1 MQTDRE
7 REPQGPGPHDKSVPF
22 PIPDRIPII
31 PLPNTVFFP
40 QTYLP
45 LHIFEPRYRQ
55 MVNDAAMGSK
65 CIGVTLLQEGW
76 ESDYYGN
83 PPIFPMGCVGRIVSV
98 QPLVDG
104 RSNILLQ
111 GLERFEIQTEH
122 FDRPYREANIKL
134 TPRMSDARLDPL
146 VRTKLVQ
153 TLEDF
158 LKSRDDAPT
167 WRALFRVDV
176 SGMHAV
182 GKAVSAGSRQPPAT
196 GSPPWRSAPVHEAR
210 PSWGEGLGLMDRA
223 VVIEV
228 SRLSKSYDGL
238 KAVEDLSFQVYRGE
252 IFGLLGPN
260 GAGKSTTLRTLIT
273 LLHPTSGLARVL
285 GHDTVKDADVVRQ
298 LIGYVPQERAIDRF
312 LTGREH
318 LELLAALYH
327 LRKDE
332 GTKRIGEL
340 LKLVEL
346 EAHADRPAKTY
357 SGGMKR
363 KLDIACGLLPN
374 PQILFLDEP
383 TLGLDVQSRLRIW
396 DYVRMLKARGMT
408 VVMSTNYLDEA
419 DQLCDRLAIIDA
431 GKIKTLGSPTELKV
445 GLGGDIVALTIH
457 DANRL
462 PSLAEA
468 VKGLPA
474 IRAVNIT
481 ANGLDIRVESPE
493 KVLPA
498 ILETASRLDC
508 HVEFIEKHRPRLD
521 DVFIAHTGR
530 AITES
535 VPEAETT

>member
-1 MQTDRE
+1 
-7 REPQGPGPHDKSVPF
+7 
-22 PIPDRIPII
+22 
-31 PLPNTVFFP
+31 
-40 QTYLP
+40 
-45 LHIFEPRYRQ
+45 
-55 MVNDAAMGSK
+55 
-65 CIGVTLLQEGW
+65 
-76 ESDYYGN
+76 
-83 PPIFPMGCVGRIVSV
+83 
-98 QPLVDG
+98 
-104 RSNILLQ
+104 
-111 GLERFEIQTEH
+111 
-122 FDRPYREANIKL
+122 
-134 TPRMSDARLDPL
+134 
-146 VRTKLVQ
+146 
-153 TLEDF
+153 
-158 LKSRDDAPT
+158 
-167 WRALFRVDV
+167 
-176 SGMHAV
+176 
-182 GKAVSAGSRQPPAT
+182 
-196 GSPPWRSAPVHEAR
+196 
-210 PSWGEGLGLMDRA
+210 MDRA
-223 VVIEV
+223 VAIEV
-228 SRLSKSYDGL
+228 SSLSKSYDGH

-260 GAGKSTTLRTLIT
+260 GAGKSTTLRSLIT
-273 LLHPTSGLARVL
+273 LLRPTSGFARVL
-285 GHDTVKDADVVRQ
+285 GHDTVKDADVVRH

-327 LRKDE
+327 LPKAE
-332 GTKRIGEL
+332 GTRRIGEL

-396 DYVRMLKARGMT
+396 DYVRMLKKQGMT
-408 VVMSTNYLDEA
+408 VVMTTNYLDEA

-457 DANRL
+457 EANRL
-462 PSLAEA
+462 PALAEA
-468 VKGLPA
+468 LKGLPA

-481 ANGLDIRVESPE
+481 ARGLDIRVESPE

-508 HVEFIEKHRPRLD
+508 RVEFIEYHRPRLD

-530 AITES
+530 RIEDSTASDVE
-535 VPEAETT
+535 